1 MRHGTPSAYNH
12 GCHCDEC
19 REANRVRCLD
29 QRERLRQ
36 RTIQGD
42 PAVPHGTTGGYK
54 NWGCHCVECTIANTI
69 SSREYYNAW
78 KTLPEPV
85 AFFVRGA

>member
-1 MRHGTPSAYNH
+1 
-12 GCHCDEC
+12 
-19 REANRVRCLD
+19 
-29 QRERLRQ
+29 
-36 RTIQGD
+36 
-42 PAVPHGTTGGYK
+42 VPHGTTGGYK

>member
-19 REANRVRCLD
+19 REANRLRCLD

-42 PAVPHGTTGGYK
+42 PSVPHGTTGGYK
-54 NWGCHCVECTIANTI
+54 NWGCHCMACTIANTI
-69 SSREYYNAW
+69 SSRDYYNAV
-78 KTLPEPV
+78 KPGQAV
-85 AFFVRGA
+85 ASAADVA